1 VKQPL
6 NVSRGFTL
14 IEILVVM
21 SLLSL
26 LALGM
31 GSALRTTAQTGERV
45 DSKLLEADELR
56 VASAFLRSVLGRMHV
71 QRLNAPTAVGQQP
84 YFFEGTP
91 TSVVWI
97 GIMPARHGVGGRS
110 FFRLSLG
117 QADGREGL
125 LLQFLPWDSAIVQP
139 DWSQAQARI
148 LVDDVIELRLKYV
161 NTTANEPQWTDG
173 WASPDTLPDRVMLS
187 LRTASGGWPDLVIP
201 LRATPAGLTGI
212 GSGEAVFGGG
222 SR

>member
-1 VKQPL
+1 VKTPL
-6 NVSRGFTL
+6 NSYRGFTL

-45 DSKLLEADELR
+45 DSRLLEADELR
-56 VASAFLRSVLGRMHV
+56 VTTAFLRAVLGRMHV

-91 TSVVWI
+91 TSVTWV
-97 GIMPARHGVGGRS
+97 GIMPARHGVGGRN

-117 QADGREGL
+117 QAEGRGGL
-125 LLQFLPWDSAIVQP
+125 LIQFLPWDSAIVQP
-139 DWSQAQARI
+139 DWSRAQARI
-148 LVDDVIELRLKYV
+148 LVDDVSQLQLKYV
-161 NTTANEPQWTDG
+161 NTVANEPRWAEG

-201 LRATPAGLTGI
+201 LRTTPAGLSGVA
-212 GSGEAVFGGG
+212 SGEAVFGG

>member
-1 VKQPL
+1 MKPSL
-6 NVSRGFTL
+6 KASRGFTL

-26 LALGM
+26 IALGM

-56 VASAFLRSVLGRMHV
+56 VATVFLRTVLGRMHV
-71 QRLNAPTAVGQQP
+71 QRLNAPTGVGQQP
-84 YFFEGTP
+84 YFFEGSQ
-91 TSVVWI
+91 TSVTWI

-117 QADGREGL
+117 QARGRDGL
-125 LLQFLPWDSAIVQP
+125 LIQFLPWDSAIVRP
-139 DWSQAQARI
+139 DWSQAQSRI
-148 LVDDVIELRLKYV
+148 LVNEVAELRIRYV

-173 WASPDTLPDRVMLS
+173 WASPDTLPDRILIS
-187 LRTASGGWPDLVIP
+187 LRTASGGWPDLVVP
-201 LRATPAGLTGI
+201 LRSTPAGLSGA
-212 GSGEAVFGGG
+212 GSGEAVFGG